1 MGLCSTK
8 ELREQQKASREI
20 DKSLEKPKSG
30 KLEQS
35 VLLLGPGESGKSTVL
50 KQMSPE
56 FEPTNQDILHIRMPT
71 VGVTKVEVAFKNIK
85 LTVCDCG
92 GQRSERRKWHHLFD
106 DTSAIL
112 FVAAISEFDQKLAE
126 DDQMVGFEKLF
137 WLAENSNQGQWCK
150 RFIHSA
156 IRSSLLAASL
166 LHRRSRSEREGE
178 RERHLINSIALFI
191 KSGDVAEWITLMTAV
206 RKVMC
211 SGFVNRME
219 EAMNLFWRVFG
230 GKYFNKSSIILFL
243 NKIDIF
249 REKIKTVQI
258 RDHFVKFE
266 GDNTYETGVRFF
278 RRQFRDG
285 LSPSFRKRMYTHET
299 CAISDQVQLIINTV
313 IDTVVQENLKD
324 TGMI

>member
-126 DDQMVGFEKLF
+126 DDQM
-137 WLAENSNQGQWCK
+137 
-150 RFIHSA
+150 
-156 IRSSLLAASL
+156 
-166 LHRRSRSEREGE
+166 
-178 RERHLINSIALFI
+178 
-191 KSGDVAEWITLMTAV
+191 
-206 RKVMC
+206 
-211 SGFVNRME
+211 NRME

>member
-1 MGLCSTK
+1 MIIANLYTFTKILSEYATEKLFLEFTK
-8 ELREQQKASREI
+8 EDREKAEILLQDLEVLNGKSEFLNQDVAERLKLFWNINGVQKAYNKRNAFHCPDSA
-20 DKSLEKPKSG
+20 KY
-30 KLEQS
+30 
-35 VLLLGPGESGKSTVL
+35 
-50 KQMSPE
+50 PE

-126 DDQMVGFEKLF
+126 DDQM
-137 WLAENSNQGQWCK
+137 
-150 RFIHSA
+150 
-156 IRSSLLAASL
+156 
-166 LHRRSRSEREGE
+166 
-178 RERHLINSIALFI
+178 
-191 KSGDVAEWITLMTAV
+191 
-206 RKVMC
+206 
-211 SGFVNRME
+211 NRME